1 MNNRQLSMEN
11 RSYLAENFKNMV
23 SGEHR
28 PLNIPTSSLETVEN
42 YDFTM

>member
-1 MNNRQLSMEN
+1 MEN
-11 RSYLAENFKNMV
+11 RSYLAGKNTNMI

>member
-1 MNNRQLSMEN
+1 MEN
-11 RSYLAENFKNMV
+11 QSYLAEKNKHMV